1 MPVIIM
7 VALSAEAQPIAA
19 SLGLR
24 GSQRAQPF
32 RSYHGDNCHLF
43 VSGIG
48 KLKTAAACGWAGAVV
63 ASLQDQPAARICWIN
78 AGICGHGSRPKGT
91 LIRASS
97 IEDERGDRRF
107 YPPDIFS
114 SELPA
119 DRLVSVDEP
128 QRVYAR
134 GTAYDMEANAFWMT
148 ASRFSSLELLTII
161 KVVSDG
167 PNDDLDS
174 LDRSAIVKLAER
186 MAAPIQSTARA
197 LTELSAELDE
207 SASIQACLTDL
218 LARWHFSVSR
228 ERKLR
233 RLLTS
238 LYAHDGLPE
247 VEDSVL
253 LQKTSAQAVLDELD
267 ARLTSLPVRLTR
279 HG

>member
-1 MPVIIM
+1 M
-7 VALSAEAQPIAA
+7 VALSAEAQPIVA

-43 VSGIG
+43 VSGVG

-63 ASLQDQPAARICWIN
+63 AGLQNQPTAQICWLN
-78 AGICGHGSRPKGT
+78 AGICGHGSRPKGA

-97 IEDERGDRRF
+97 IEDEKGDRRF
-107 YPPDIFS
+107 YPPDIFPT
-114 SELPA
+114 ELPA

-128 QRVYAR
+128 QQNYAQD
-134 GTAYDMEANAFWMT
+134 TAYDMEANAFWMT
-148 ASRFSSLELLTII
+148 ASRFSSSELLSVI

-167 PNDDLDS
+167 PNDAIES
-174 LDRSAIVKLAER
+174 LDRSAIVTLAER
-186 MAAPIQSTARA
+186 LVAPIQSTVCA
-197 LTELSAELDE
+197 LTDLSAELDE
-207 SASIQACLTDL
+207 SPSIQACMTVL

-233 RLLTS
+233 RLLIALS
-238 LYAHDGLPE
+238 ANDELPE
-247 VEDSVL
+247 PADSVL
-253 LQKTSAQAVLDELD
+253 MKKTSAQDVLDELND
-267 ARLTSLPVRLTR
+267 RLMSLPVRLTR